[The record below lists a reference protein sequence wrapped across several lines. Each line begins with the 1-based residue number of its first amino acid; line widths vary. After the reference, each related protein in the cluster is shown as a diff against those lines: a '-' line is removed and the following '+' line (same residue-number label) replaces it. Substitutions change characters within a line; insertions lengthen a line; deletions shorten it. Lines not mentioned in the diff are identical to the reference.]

1 MPPSSPRPPRLGAR
15 TTVDDRWV
23 TAALAAWHRPSRWQP
38 SAVTPFPWPDTAQAR
53 SDSRF
58 DHAHLRHLSCTVY
71 GTHPT
76 PTVPGPRGAARAMAI
91 GLWMRMAPWIDRW
104 HTHQLEAQ
112 RPTCQTRLISRLSA
126 LSVTCAGHGT
136 FRQGPMFRKADWEPP
151 ALQHHTLAVLPAQ
164 PALGDSRVSKVRHG
178 EPVLRRATRAGDTGD
193 HATRARPAET
203 RRPASDS
210 VAVAGGCRDAL
221 LHAMARW
228 PDLDCL
234 GTAWCDLDPI
244 TIIAG
249 PHAHP
254 ASQVPKMPTS
264 PLRWKPYWP

>member
-1 MPPSSPRPPRLGAR
+1 MPDPWPPWHDKPHLSLNLASMSCPRPPRLGAR

-104 HTHQLEAQ
+104 HT
-112 RPTCQTRLISRLSA
+112 PTRGTTADLPNSSDIPIVRLIRN
-126 LSVTCAGHGT
+126 VCGT
-136 FRQGPMFRKADWEPP
+136 WNIPSG
-151 ALQHHTLAVLPAQ
+151 
-164 PALGDSRVSKVRHG
+164 
-178 EPVLRRATRAGDTGD
+178 
-193 HATRARPAET
+193 
-203 RRPASDS
+203 SD
-210 VAVAGGCRDAL
+210 
-221 LHAMARW
+221 
-228 PDLDCL
+228 
-234 GTAWCDLDPI
+234 
-244 TIIAG
+244 
-249 PHAHP
+249 
-254 ASQVPKMPTS
+254 VPKS
-264 PLRWKPYWP
+264 